1 MVNILGLHPRE
12 DSSILSRGTKEG
24 VSMIKFFINRESIL
38 SHKYRL
44 SGISIDYRKYLNLN
58 LNHQEQIIFESRLM
72 EMTPAQ
78 YLRYLRDE
86 KGAKL
91 YIVADTYITYYF
103 ENSRQLDAHLTELNK
118 RILKFLTKAK

>member
-1 MVNILGLHPRE
+1 
-12 DSSILSRGTKEG
+12 
-24 VSMIKFFINRESIL
+24 MIKFFINRESIL

-58 LNHQEQIIFESRLM
+58 HQEQIIFESRLM
-72 EMTPAQ
+72 EMTSAQ

-91 YIVADTYITYYF
+91 YIVANTYITYYF
-103 ENSRQLDAHLTELNK
+103 ENSKQLDIHLTELNK
-118 RILKFLTKAK
+118 RIFKFLTKAE

>member
-1 MVNILGLHPRE
+1 
-12 DSSILSRGTKEG
+12 
-24 VSMIKFFINRESIL
+24 MIKFFINRESIL

-118 RILKFLTKAK
+118 RILKFLTKAE